1 MPRFFLMFPL
11 LGVLGA
17 CQAPPFS
24 PDSPLTAVP
33 VQSTLILHEPLNL
46 PSETVSLWFQN
57 GRQQPESNLDR
68 YYPHCKFETLR
79 MQDNPKTVQPDTFVI
94 HKVVRWDDYAMQ
106 SVQLAAS
113 RFISGLVVGDSDGGP
128 SHVNTTTE
136 MFLRSGRQPDV
147 YRLICSQW
155 EDAAE
160 ANHVTINQIRRVL
173 GDTFTLKL
181 PEERSLNPDGS

>member
-1 MPRFFLMFPL
+1 MSRLFLVFPL
-11 LGVLGA
+11 LVLIGS

-33 VQSTLILHEPLNL
+33 VYSTLILHEPLAL
-46 PSETVSLWFQN
+46 PPRTVSLWFQN
-57 GRQQPESNLDR
+57 GEQQQDLDR

-79 MQDNPKTVQPDTFVI
+79 MQDNPKTVEPDSFMI

-106 SVQLAAS
+106 PVRLAAS
-113 RFISGLVVGDSDGGP
+113 RLISGLMAGDSDGGP

-136 MFLRSGRQPDV
+136 MFLRSARQPDV

-160 ANHVTINQIRRVL
+160 ANHVTINQIRGVL
-173 GDTFTLKL
+173 GETFTLKL
-181 PEERSLNPDGS
+181 PEERSIKPDSS

>member
-1 MPRFFLMFPL
+1 MPRLFLVFPL
-11 LGVLGA
+11 LGLLGA

-33 VQSTLILHEPLNL
+33 VQSTLILHEPLTL
-46 PSETVSLWFQN
+46 PSRTVSLWFQN
-57 GRQQPESNLDR
+57 GKQQPEANLDR

-79 MQDNPKTVQPDTFVI
+79 MQDAPKTVEPDSFMI

-106 SVQLAAS
+106 PVRLAAS
-113 RFISGLVVGDSDGGP
+113 RLISGLMAGDSDGGP

-136 MFLRSGRQPDV
+136 MFLRSARQPDV

-160 ANHVTINQIRRVL
+160 ANHVTINQMRRVL
-173 GDTFTLKL
+173 GETFTLKL
-181 PEERSLNPDGS
+181 PEERSINPDSD